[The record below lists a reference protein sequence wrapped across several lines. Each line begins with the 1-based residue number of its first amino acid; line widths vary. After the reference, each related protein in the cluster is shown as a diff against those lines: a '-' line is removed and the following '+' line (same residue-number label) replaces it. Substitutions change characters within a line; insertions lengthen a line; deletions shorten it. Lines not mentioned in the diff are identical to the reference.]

1 MSSRA
6 PVRAVAAGAI
16 DLPIVDAAVLS
27 VASAPTVLLM
37 GHGTRDPEGADEY
50 RALAADVQA
59 RLGDDRNVVPCFLE
73 LSPPSILDALTTAYS
88 QGARQMVAVPC
99 FLFGAGHV
107 KNDLPTALQAARDRH
122 LDLTVQYGAPLGV
135 QPEMLAAADARI
147 AEAEALLSES
157 SPPLPRE
164 QTAILL
170 VERGSNDPD
179 SNAQVH
185 QLARLLWEGR
195 GWGWVEP
202 CFIGITRPSLEEG
215 LRRCAALGARRVL
228 VLPYFLCT
236 GVLVRR
242 IARAIEV
249 FGERVPGVEVAVAP
263 HLGRHPAIIDL
274 IVRRIAEA
282 EGGHVCMSCDR
293 CKYRV
298 ALPGFEEQIGQPQVS
313 DRDHGLRGKDGSQGG
328 VEEREAFFGGL
339 AAQWKP
345 RAEDSLAKLR
355 GFIAQAGV
363 RDGQRVLDVGC
374 GGGVL
379 LPLLDDAV
387 GPGGQVTA
395 LDVSPQ
401 MLATARR
408 RHANRRIRYLLGD
421 AADVP
426 EPPASYDTIICSSV
440 IPHFADLQATL
451 RHLASL
457 LQPFGALMVCH
468 DLGREQLAS
477 VHARYGGAVREDR
490 LPPTEA
496 LIDMLRAAGLE
507 LVGSEDGADRFW
519 VLACKPGDDTAVTHV
534 RRP

>member
-6 PVRAVAAGAI
+6 PIRAAATGTVNLPMVAHPAGPTS
-16 DLPIVDAAVLS
+16 DPTTV
-27 VASAPTVLLM
+27 PTVLLM
-37 GHGTRDPEGADEY
+37 GHGTRDPEGAAEY
-50 RALAADVQA
+50 RALAADIQT
-59 RLGDDRNVVPCFLE
+59 RLGDDRRVIPCFLE
-73 LSPPSILDALTTAYS
+73 LSPPSILDALTEAYN
-88 QGARQMVAVPC
+88 QGVRQMVAVPC

-135 QPEMLAAADARI
+135 QPEMLAAVDARI
-147 AEAEALLSES
+147 AEAEITL
-157 SPPLPRE
+157 PPLPRE

-195 GWGWVEP
+195 GWGWVET

-228 VLPYFLCT
+228 VMPYFLCT

-249 FGERVPGVEVAVAP
+249 FRERVPELEIAIAP

-274 IVRRIAEA
+274 VVRRIAEA
-282 EGGHVCMSCDR
+282 DSGHVCMSCDR

-298 ALPGFEEQIGQPQVS
+298 ALPGFEEQIGQPQLS
-313 DRDHGLRGKDGSQGG
+313 DREHGLRGADGSEGG

-345 RAEDSLAKLR
+345 RADASLAKLQS
-355 GFIAQAGV
+355 FIAQAGV
-363 RDGQRVLDVGC
+363 GSGGRVLDVGC
-374 GGGVL
+374 GNGVL
-379 LPLLDDAV
+379 LALLDDAV
-387 GPGGQVTA
+387 GPTGQVTA
-395 LDVSPQ
+395 LDISPQ

-408 RHANRRIRYLLGD
+408 RHPDRRIRFILGD

-426 EPPASYDTIICSSV
+426 EPPASYDAIFCSSV
-440 IPHFADLQATL
+440 IPHFADVQATF

-457 LQPFGALMVCH
+457 LRPFGALMICH

-477 VHARYGGAVREDR
+477 VHARYGGAVGEDR

-496 LIDMLRAAGLE
+496 LIDMIRAAGLE
-507 LVGSEDGADRFW
+507 PVGAEDGADRFW
-519 VLACKPGDDTAVTHV
+519 LLACKPGDSAAVTPLHP
-534 RRP
+534 RS